1 MRRTRGPSSLD
12 GHRRLGAAV
21 AAVVVALA
29 VIAVMST
36 NGPPLVPTYELT
48 ATLPADAPTLRAGS
62 EVRIAGRHAGLVKA
76 VEPLTAGRQRVRFTV
91 RDHPVG
97 RDARLTVRLRAPAGR
112 HYLDLDRG
120 DPRRPLA
127 DGGAIAAG
135 RVGVTEDLPT
145 VVRDFDARALA
156 QMRRAIGLV
165 GGGVLG
171 RGDDLGRGLEGLDTT
186 LRDTAALAR
195 AATRGRALGALV
207 RDAATTARAL
217 RGQHTGD
224 LARLTTASASF
235 FATLGA
241 PSSHLAGTLRALPP
255 AERSA
260 LRVLPQV
267 DPLLNRAA
275 TLASRLRPGVVA
287 LREALPAVDRLL
299 LSAPVLRSQSAR
311 LAGAARPALAAL
323 APVLRR
329 VGGSAWLLARGAPSL
344 QTFAAYLARF
354 PRELESGLASYYVPY
369 LYRPNVGRAPGSTV
383 ATSMLIL
390 TCATG
395 HNPDPQPGS
404 VFTDK
409 LERPCR

>member
-1 MRRTRGPSSLD
+1 MRRARTESSLD
-12 GHRRLGAAV
+12 GHRALGAAV

-29 VIAVMST
+29 AIAVLST
-36 NGPPLVPTYELT
+36 NGVPFVPTYELT
-48 ATLPADAPTLRAGS
+48 ATLPADAPTLRAGG
-62 EVRIAGRHAGLVKA
+62 EVRIAGRHAGLVK
-76 VEPLTAGRQRVRFTV
+76 EIDPLPGGRQRVRFTV
-91 RDHPVG
+91 RDKPVG

-120 DPRRPLA
+120 DVRRPLA
-127 DGGAIAAG
+127 DGAAIRAD

-171 RGDDLGRGLEGLDTT
+171 RGDDLSRGLQALDGT
-186 LRDTAALAR
+186 LRDTTTLAR
-195 AATRGRALGALV
+195 AFAGERALAPLV
-207 RDAATTARAL
+207 RDGATTARAL
-217 RGQHTGD
+217 RGRRGGD
-224 LARLTTASASF
+224 LGRVTTASATF
-235 FATLGA
+235 FAALGA
-241 PSSHLAGTLRALPP
+241 PSSRLAETLRALPP

-260 LRVLPQV
+260 LRSLPRL
-267 DPLLNRAA
+267 DPLLNGTASLAA
-275 TLASRLRPGVVA
+275 RLRPGVAA
-287 LREALPAVDRLL
+287 LRDALPAVDRLL
-299 LSAPVLRSQSAR
+299 ATGPTLRTQAAR
-311 LAGAARPALAAL
+311 LAATARPALAAL

-329 VGGSAWLLARGAPSL
+329 VGISAWLLARGAPSA

-369 LYRPNVGRAPGSTV
+369 LYRPNVGRAPGYTV

-390 TCATG
+390 TCASG

-409 LERPCR
+409 LEQPCR